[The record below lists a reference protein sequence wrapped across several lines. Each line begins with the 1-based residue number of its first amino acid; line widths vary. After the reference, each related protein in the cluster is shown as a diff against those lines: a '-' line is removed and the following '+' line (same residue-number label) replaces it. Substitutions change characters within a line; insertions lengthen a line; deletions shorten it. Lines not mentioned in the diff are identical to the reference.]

1 VDRITLT
8 TRACLPR
15 FHARVR
21 LIRYK
26 KSRNEAISHHAAAT
40 PECEAPLSK
49 IQRKKPICNALAKA
63 AGVRAQPRRPMAPGG
78 AEQLGRASLF

>member
-1 VDRITLT
+1 MDRITLT
-8 TRACLPR
+8 TGARLTRC
-15 FHARVR
+15 HAHVR
-21 LIRYK
+21 PIRYK
-26 KSRNEAISHHAAAT
+26 KSSNEAISHPAAAT